1 MVKSKNILK
10 KGWMCNSIEDTWR
23 ATSFVLEPFLA
34 VMAAAD
40 LLSAVCRHADE
51 DNRDVAQNIC

>member
-1 MVKSKNILK
+1 
-10 KGWMCNSIEDTWR
+10 MCNMYICTRR

-34 VMAAAD
+34 AMAAAD
-40 LLSAVCRHADE
+40 LLSDVCRHADE